1 MFIFAL
7 GGSALTGRYSPKQ
20 IVQPGI
26 AAMLLGEV
34 VLLHFLDPQLNGW
47 GFGIGLAL
55 LGAGLGLLA
64 SQVGNVIMSSVEPKR
79 GGEAGGLQ
87 GTSLNLGASLGV
99 ALVGSILLATLATNF
114 THEVQTSSTLPTSV
128 KQQVSAVAQDNA
140 NFVSTT
146 QIEQAAQ
153 QAGLPQ
159 AQTDELVA
167 TYSEAQLTALRA
179 ALAFLALFA
188 LLSLAW
194 VRRLPASPPTEDPRE
209 PRPPRRTTPPSRPR
223 RRKS

>member
-7 GGSALTGRYSPKQ
+7 GGSALTGRYSPKR
-20 IVQPGI
+20 IVQPGV

-34 VLLHFLDPQLNGW
+34 VLLHFLGPQLNGW

-64 SQVGNVIMSSVEPKR
+64 SQVGNVIMSSVDPQR

-114 THEVQTSSTLPTSV
+114 THQVEASPTLPASL
-128 KQQVSAVAQDNA
+128 KQQVSAVAQANA

-146 QIEQAAQ
+146 QVEDAAQ

-167 TYSEAQLTALRA
+167 TYSESQLTALRA

-194 VRRLPASPPTEDPRE
+194 VRRLPTSPPTETATATAPDHS
-209 PRPPRRTTPPSRPR
+209 T
-223 RRKS
+223 